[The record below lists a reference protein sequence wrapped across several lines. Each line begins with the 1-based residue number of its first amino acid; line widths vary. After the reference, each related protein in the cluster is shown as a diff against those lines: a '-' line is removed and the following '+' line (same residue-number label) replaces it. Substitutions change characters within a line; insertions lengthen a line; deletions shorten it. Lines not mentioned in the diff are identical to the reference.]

1 MDGAQGALAGI
12 ALFKGLSEAQLR
24 AVEGL
29 AVRKK
34 FDRGQVVFL
43 EGSVASGFYVVASGV
58 VKVYKTSFEGK
69 EQILHI
75 FGPGEPFGEVAVFE
89 GGLFPAHAMVVE
101 PGELIFLEKDA
112 LKRLMSQDMTLTTN
126 MIAAL
131 CRRLRDFARLVENLT
146 LKETP
151 ARLAAYLLHVGELKG
166 ADEFELDVSKGL
178 LANFL
183 GTTRETLSRALT
195 RLADMGCVRRDGR
208 RIILTDRDE
217 LERVAE
223 GETRPR

>member
-89 GGLFPAHAMVVE
+89 GGLFPAHAMAVE
-101 PGELIFLEKDA
+101 PSELIFLEKDA
-112 LKRLMSQDMTLTTN
+112 LKRLMSQDMTLTMN